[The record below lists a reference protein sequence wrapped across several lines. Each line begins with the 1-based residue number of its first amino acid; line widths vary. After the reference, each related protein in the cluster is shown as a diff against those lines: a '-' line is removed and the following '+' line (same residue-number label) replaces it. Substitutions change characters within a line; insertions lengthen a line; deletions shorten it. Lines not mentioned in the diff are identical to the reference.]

1 MAKEISQMDK
11 VVATTGSHIGKRAI
25 VIGAGISGLAA
36 ARALSDFF
44 AEVIILE
51 RDELPE
57 HATHRTGVPQ
67 GRHPHGLLA
76 GAMVAFEDLFPGFTQ
91 DLARAGAVQLDP
103 GSDVCH
109 QFPGLAP
116 FPRHNF
122 GWNTFS
128 MSRPLLELT
137 MLRRLQRQANVTVH
151 EQSTVLSLI
160 GSADGSTVTGV
171 SYLTSDGKPETLSAD
186 IVVDAS
192 AHGAV
197 TLNFLR
203 SNGRTLPEVSTVGA
217 DIRYSSA
224 VFSSRRYDID
234 FKMVVT
240 YPKAPE
246 RVRGGYLMP
255 AENDRWQVLL
265 VGRGDTIPPVD
276 GDAFLD
282 YAQQLETLSIYNE
295 IRDAE
300 RLGNIVRF
308 SFPESTWRHFG
319 QLSDF
324 PRRLLP
330 IGDAICRFNPVFGQG
345 MTVALKEANMLHHLL
360 QTEPFGVGLLATL
373 GQTFLTEAEALIA
386 DPWAMSAAPD
396 FIYPETRGQRPPN
409 LEEKLKFQRA
419 LEHIAADDPDIY
431 KLVSE
436 VRHLLKPLS
445 ALDSPEIVQRVE
457 EAMKE
462 GQRVEA

>member
-1 MAKEISQMDK
+1 MTFMAKENSEVDK
-11 VVATTGSHIGKRAI
+11 VVGTAGSHIGKRAI

-44 AEVIILE
+44 ADVIIFE
-51 RDELPE
+51 RDELRE
-57 HATHRTGVPQ
+57 HATPRSGVPQ

-76 GAMVAFEDLFPGFTQ
+76 GAMVALEDLFPGFTQ

-103 GSDVCH
+103 GSDVWLE
-109 QFPGLAP
+109 FPGLEP
-116 FPRHNF
+116 FPRYNF
-122 GWNTFS
+122 GWKTFS
-128 MSRPLLELT
+128 MTRPLIELA
-137 MLRRLQRQANVTVH
+137 MLQRLRRQANVTLR
-151 EQSTVLSLI
+151 EQCTVLGLI
-160 GSADGSTVTGV
+160 GSADGSAVTGV
-171 SYLTSDGKPETLSAD
+171 SYLTSDGKTEALSAD

-197 TLNFLR
+197 TMNFLR

-234 FKMVVT
+234 FKMIVT

-255 AENDRWQVLL
+255 AENGRWQVLL
-265 VGRGDTIPPVD
+265 VGRGDVIPPVD
-276 GDAFLD
+276 GDAFLE
-282 YAQQLETLSIYNE
+282 YAQQLETPSIYNE

-308 SFPESTWRHFG
+308 SIPESTWRHFG

-324 PRRLLP
+324 PHRLLP

-345 MTVALKEANMLHHLL
+345 MAVAVKEANMLRHLL
-360 QTEPFGVGLLATL
+360 QTEPIGTDSLATL
-373 GQTFLTEAEALIA
+373 GQTFLAEAEALIA

-396 FIYPETRGQRPPN
+396 FIYPETRGQRPPD
-409 LEEKLKFQRA
+409 LEERLKFGRT
-419 LEHIAADDPDIY
+419 LEHIAVDDPDMY
-431 KLVSE
+431 KLIAE

-445 ALDSPEIVQRVE
+445 VLDSPEIVQRVE
-457 EAMKE
+457 ESKMVKA
-462 GQRVEA
+462 